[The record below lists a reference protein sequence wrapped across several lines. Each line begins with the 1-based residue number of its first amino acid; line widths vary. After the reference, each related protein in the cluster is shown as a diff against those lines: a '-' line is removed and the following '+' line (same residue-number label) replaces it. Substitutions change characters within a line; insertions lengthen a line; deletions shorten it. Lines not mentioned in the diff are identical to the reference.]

1 LFVHVLIA
9 LPFFNFD
16 KMKGISFAAACLCNW
31 VVNIVKYH
39 KIYKKVAPLMVKV
52 EEANETK
59 RLADADHRVVQK
71 RLRDVEEQCEA
82 LDQKLR
88 TAVKEK
94 ENVEMEANQCQE
106 KLELAERLVTNL
118 ADENERWTNDV
129 ASLNDLGIKLII
141 VLGHQGCGAV
151 KAAQLPTKA
160 IMGESPKLK
169 DMLLDMKRTLAHCSD
184 TLDRIEDP
192 SARDR
197 VAVIANAQA
206 QVAKILEDPGV
217 QKKVE
222 SGEVLVLPAFYE
234 ITSGIVDFIERPLVA
249 KA

>member
-1 LFVHVLIA
+1 MVLGCSDSRVPIEIV
-9 LPFFNFD
+9 FD
-16 KMKGISFAAACLCNW
+16 QGLGGKSCARSWAAARALT
-31 VVNIVKYH
+31 
-39 KIYKKVAPLMVKV
+39 ALRP
-52 EEANETK
+52 
-59 RLADADHRVVQK
+59 HR
-71 RLRDVEEQCEA
+71 
-82 LDQKLR
+82 
-88 TAVKEK
+88 
-94 ENVEMEANQCQE
+94 
-106 KLELAERLVTNL
+106 
-118 ADENERWTNDV
+118 
-129 ASLNDLGIKLII
+129 ASLLSARPHRASLLSARPHRALLLTPRARLSRFAPPLLAPFPAGDVFVVRNAGNLCGEKCAGTIDYAIHHLGIKLIV

-184 TLDRIEDP
+184 TLERIEDP

-217 QKKVE
+217 QKKVDG
-222 SGEVLVLPAFYE
+222 GEVLVVPAFYE
-234 ITSGIVDFIERPLVA
+234 ITSGIVDFIERPAPA